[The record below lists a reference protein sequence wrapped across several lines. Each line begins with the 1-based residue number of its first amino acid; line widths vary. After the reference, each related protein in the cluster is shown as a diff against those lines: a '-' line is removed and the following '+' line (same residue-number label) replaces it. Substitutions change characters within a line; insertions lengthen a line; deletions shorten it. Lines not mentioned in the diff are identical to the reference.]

1 MRESEVPKRNGDA
14 KNRLHLFFCGYSPG
28 AFFITS
34 IAHKAR
40 DISFTECE
48 KFDTIGDI
56 SRERTKKFDTIGDI
70 SRERTTGD
78 KTDGK
83 EQKSDSGLYL
93 YYCGKLFDFSGFFI
107 FF

>member
-1 MRESEVPKRNGDA
+1 MKFRKGMEMQRIACISFFVNKVLV
-14 KNRLHLFFCGYSPG
+14 RLFT
-28 AFFITS
+28 TS

-56 SRERTKKFDTIGDI
+56 SRERT
-70 SRERTTGD
+70 TGE

-83 EQKSDSGLYL
+83 E
-93 YYCGKLFDFSGFFI
+93 
-107 FF
+107 

>member
-1 MRESEVPKRNGDA
+1 MHCALTLRRIVQYLFAFGMRESEVPKRNGDA

-34 IAHKAR
+34 IAQSTQY
-40 DISFTECE
+40 SFTECE

-56 SRERTKKFDTIGDI
+56 SRERT
-70 SRERTTGD
+70 TGE

-83 EQKSDSGLYL
+83 E
-93 YYCGKLFDFSGFFI
+93 
-107 FF
+107 

>member
-1 MRESEVPKRNGDA
+1 MHCALSLRRIVQYLFTLGMRESEVPKRNGDA

-56 SRERTKKFDTIGDI
+56 SRERT
-70 SRERTTGD
+70 TGE

-83 EQKSDSGLYL
+83 E
-93 YYCGKLFDFSGFFI
+93 
-107 FF
+107 

>member
-1 MRESEVPKRNGDA
+1 MHCVLTLRRIVQYLFTLGMRESEVPKRNGDA

-34 IAHKAR
+34 ITQSMR
-40 DISFTECE
+40 YSFTDCE

-56 SRERTKKFDTIGDI
+56 SRERTIG
-70 SRERTTGD
+70 E

-83 EQKSDSGLYL
+83 E
-93 YYCGKLFDFSGFFI
+93 
-107 FF
+107 